1 MDGIGANGI
10 FCSRQRPVLD
20 LFLLLVPKDFL
31 INIIPFLNLFFYPTE
46 NPCKYLD
53 LIQNTP
59 NAAFE
64 GIPKK
69 KGKLS

>member
-1 MDGIGANGI
+1 MDGIGANGR

-20 LFLLLVPKDFL
+20 LFLLLVPKDYF
-31 INIIPFLNLFFYPTE
+31 NQYFKFLNLFFYPTE
-46 NPCKYLD
+46 SPCKYLD